1 MYDTSASAGVST
13 HAWVMLDVPTGR
25 ARSKKFGCLSLRFD
39 FRRLVSDLDVP
50 HLVVLPHGE
59 SVPDKVRDAKK
70 SRSFVL
76 VGYVVEFFSRVGWKR
91 TGSLWWWEKG
101 AERVGRAPSFSLN
114 DVKRPAKLRC
124 RSRARFMVRKSKA
137 TPFHNPYALSPP
149 RGSQRRYRY
158 GKTPRATRF
167 C

>member
-1 MYDTSASAGVST
+1 MRPARILAAPKLRRNTACTRSQASLTAK
-13 HAWVMLDVPTGR
+13 ACPTKYEMR
-25 ARSKKFGCLSLRFD
+25 
-39 FRRLVSDLDVP
+39 
-50 HLVVLPHGE
+50 
-59 SVPDKVRDAKK
+59 KK
-70 SRSFVL
+70 SGSFVL

-91 TGSLWWWEKG
+91 TGSLRWWEKG

-124 RSRARFMVRKSKA
+124 RSRARVMVRKSKA

-167 C
+167 PERARASAKTSLEVA